1 MFLQNMPAPCQR
13 VLIKPWLKTAAL
25 IPHFTFLWAKLHRVQ
40 WVLHASAF
48 SQHRRHQIQALGSK
62 FVSGWAQPLPGK
74 AGLAKRPQFYHPFA
88 HVLEICHSN
97 FSLKNQI
104 SVLETT
110 WFVVFLYKNSLQFHF
125 PAKEKKQWKN
135 CLSANMHT
143 KENMGPDLQVA

>member
-1 MFLQNMPAPCQR
+1 MFLHNMPAPCQR

-25 IPHFTFLWAKLHRVQ
+25 IPHFTFLSAKLHRVQ

-110 WFVVFLYKNSLQFHF
+110 WFVVFYTKTACSFIFEQ
-125 PAKEKKQWKN
+125 KRRSSEKIVFRQTCTQKKIWGQIFR
-135 CLSANMHT
+135 
-143 KENMGPDLQVA
+143 